1 MFHLDYAKRITV
13 SRDLVTL
20 VMIVCAIIALYF
32 FSFYIQKFF
41 SMLLLKFGQKIGT
54 YSVSKEYY
62 LQRYVYQHRSSLVS
76 KLYMWVNEQL
86 IALGLK
92 RQGVTPFG
100 YLLFWAVVSVII
112 GTVLGIVTRVGFLF
126 TGMFWFLC
134 FFCLLVITRV
144 LVSERMEKREADIM
158 NAVDLIV
165 PELRNGVKN
174 AIITYKDNFS
184 PSLREDFAAFVS
196 NIQDRG
202 YTFNDAMFLLADNL
216 GNVFTDFAQKA
227 IYYEA
232 VGETEMLDIFTDITE
247 TNRLRRELRDENTT
261 TFANLKSQFAI
272 STMLVVGYFLFL
284 MFTDDFSRN
293 FFLHQTIGK
302 FLLVVMIMI
311 VFLVMA
317 YISTIKSRAI

>member
-1 MFHLDYAKRITV
+1 MFKLDYAQRITV
-13 SRDLVTL
+13 GKDLVTL
-20 VMIVCAIIALYF
+20 AIIVGLFFVLYF

-41 SMLLLKFGQKIGT
+41 SKLLLKFGQTVGT

-62 LQRYVYQHRSSLVS
+62 LQRYVYQHRSSLIS

-86 IALGLK
+86 IALGMK

-100 YLLFWAVVSVII
+100 YLMFWAIMSIII
-112 GTVLGIVTRVGFLF
+112 GTVLGIITQVGFLF
-126 TGMFWFLC
+126 TGVFWCLC

-202 YTFNDAMFLLADNL
+202 YTFNDAMYLLADNL

-247 TNRLRRELRDENTT
+247 TNRLRRELRDENTS
-261 TFANLKSQFAI
+261 TFANLKSQFTI
-272 STMLVVGYFLFL
+272 STLLVVGYFFFL
-284 MFTDDFSRN
+284 MVTDDFSRN
-293 FFLHQTIGK
+293 FFLHQTAGK
-302 FLLVVMIMI
+302 FLLVVMVMV